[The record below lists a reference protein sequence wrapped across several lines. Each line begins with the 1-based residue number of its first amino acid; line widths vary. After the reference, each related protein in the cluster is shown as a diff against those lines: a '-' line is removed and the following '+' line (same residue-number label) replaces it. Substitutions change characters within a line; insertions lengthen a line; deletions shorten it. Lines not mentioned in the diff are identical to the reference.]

1 MRFFWR
7 LRDSTAWDGPT
18 GSASGLT
25 PPNFCPAA
33 GQGSLGIET
42 RRDDEATIDALAFL
56 DHPDTR
62 YAVTAERAALA
73 ALGGG
78 CQVPIGIHCRPRAS
92 GDVMEIFGVVADPAT
107 GQAIRIHHH
116 APRATTDPVLLGEH
130 AAHMLLESG
139 AGSLLADAANVP
151 PASG

>member
-1 MRFFWR
+1 MPFFWR
-7 LRDSTAWDGPT
+7 LRDSTAWDEPT
-18 GSASGLT
+18 GSANGLT
-25 PPNFCPAA
+25 RPTFVLPRVRDPWESKPAA
-33 GQGSLGIET
+33 TTS
-42 RRDDEATIDALAFL
+42 ATIAALAFL
-56 DHPDTR
+56 DHPGTR

-78 CQVPIGIHCRPRAS
+78 CQVPIGVHCRPMFA
-92 GDVMEIFGVVADPAT
+92 GDAMEIFGVVADPAT

-130 AAHMLLESG
+130 AAHLLLESG

-151 PASG
+151 PGSA